1 MRSSDKEDDIQQNG
15 KYSDADDPE
24 HDVRDKESAVFLFWF
39 GCFRAGWFPAHSIAA
54 VVVLQSFFT
63 QYTTIET
70 EKQIERNFLLKSFTD
85 NKGRTWMLEVT
96 VATIKRVRALCKVDL
111 NSIVEL
117 DKNNKPSAELL
128 ERLSSDPVLLVD
140 VLYAVC
146 KPQADK
152 LGITDE
158 DFGESMAGDAI
169 EHATTALLEEV
180 IDFFPEA
187 KRMVMQ
193 KILSA
198 SRKFSEAARKKL
210 EAELND
216 EFENRVASE
225 LDRLTGS
232 SGTAPE
238 SAV

>member
-1 MRSSDKEDDIQQNG
+1 M
-15 KYSDADDPE
+15 
-24 HDVRDKESAVFLFWF
+24 
-39 GCFRAGWFPAHSIAA
+39 
-54 VVVLQSFFT
+54 
-63 QYTTIET
+63 
-70 EKQIERNFLLKSFTD
+70 KSFTD

-96 VATIKRVRALCKVDL
+96 VATVKRVRALCQVDL

-140 VLYAVC
+140 VLYAIC

-152 LGITDE
+152 LGVSDE
-158 DFGESMAGDAI
+158 DFGEAMAGDVI
-169 EHATTALLEEV
+169 EHETTALLDEV

-187 KRMVMQ
+187 KRMVLR

-198 SRKFSEAARKKL
+198 SRRFSRAARKKL
-210 EAELND
+210 EVELNG
-216 EFENRVASE
+216 EFENRVVSE

-232 SGTAPE
+232 SGTVPE
-238 SAV
+238 SAE

>member
-1 MRSSDKEDDIQQNG
+1 M
-15 KYSDADDPE
+15 
-24 HDVRDKESAVFLFWF
+24 
-39 GCFRAGWFPAHSIAA
+39 
-54 VVVLQSFFT
+54 
-63 QYTTIET
+63 
-70 EKQIERNFLLKSFTD
+70 KSFTD
-85 NKGRTWMLEVT
+85 NKGRTWTLEVT
-96 VATIKRVRALCKVDL
+96 VATVKRVRALCKVDL

-169 EHATTALLEEV
+169 EQATTALLEEV
-180 IDFFPEA
+180 IDFFPES

-193 KILSA
+193 KILFA
-198 SRKFSEAARKKL
+198 SRRFSEAVRKKL
-210 EAELND
+210 ETELNS
-216 EFENRVASE
+216 EFENRVVSALE
-225 LDRLTGS
+225 QLTGS
-232 SGTAPE
+232 SGTVQA
-238 SAV
+238 SAE

>member
-1 MRSSDKEDDIQQNG
+1 MK
-15 KYSDADDPE
+15 
-24 HDVRDKESAVFLFWF
+24 
-39 GCFRAGWFPAHSIAA
+39 
-54 VVVLQSFFT
+54 T
-63 QYTTIET
+63 
-70 EKQIERNFLLKSFTD
+70 FTD
-85 NKGRTWMLEVT
+85 NKGRTWEIEVT
-96 VATIKRVRALCKVDL
+96 VATVKRVRALCRVDL

-146 KPQADK
+146 KSQADK
-152 LGITDE
+152 LGVSDV
-158 DFGESMAGDAI
+158 DFGEAMAGDAI

-187 KRMVMQ
+187 KRLVMR

-210 EAELND
+210 EAELNG
-216 EFENRVASE
+216 EFESRVVSTLE
-225 LDRLTGS
+225 QLTGS
-232 SGTAPE
+232 SGTVQA
-238 SAV
+238 SAE

>member
-1 MRSSDKEDDIQQNG
+1 M
-15 KYSDADDPE
+15 
-24 HDVRDKESAVFLFWF
+24 
-39 GCFRAGWFPAHSIAA
+39 
-54 VVVLQSFFT
+54 
-63 QYTTIET
+63 
-70 EKQIERNFLLKSFTD
+70 KSFTD
-85 NKGRTWMLEVT
+85 NKGRIWTLEVT
-96 VATIKRVRALCKVDL
+96 VATIKRVRGLCKVDL

-128 ERLSSDPVLLVD
+128 ERLSFDPVLLVD

-158 DFGESMAGDAI
+158 DFGEAMAGDAI

-187 KRMVMQ
+187 TRLVMR

-198 SRKFSEAARKKL
+198 SRKFSEAARRKL
-210 EAELND
+210 EAELNG
-216 EFENRVASE
+216 EFESRVVSTLE
-225 LDRLTGS
+225 QLTGS
-232 SGTAPE
+232 SGTVQASVE
-238 SAV
+238 

>member
-1 MRSSDKEDDIQQNG
+1 M
-15 KYSDADDPE
+15 
-24 HDVRDKESAVFLFWF
+24 
-39 GCFRAGWFPAHSIAA
+39 
-54 VVVLQSFFT
+54 
-63 QYTTIET
+63 
-70 EKQIERNFLLKSFTD
+70 KSFTD
-85 NKGRTWMLEVT
+85 NKGRAWEIVVT
-96 VATIKRVRALCKVDL
+96 VATVKRVRGLCKVDL

-140 VLYAVC
+140 VLYAIC

-152 LGITDE
+152 LGVSDE
-158 DFGESMAGDAI
+158 DFGEAMAGDAI
-169 EHATTALLEEV
+169 EHATTALLEEI

-187 KRMVMQ
+187 KRLVMR

-210 EAELND
+210 ETELNE
-216 EFENRVASE
+216 EFESRVVSE

-238 SAV
+238 SAE

>member
-1 MRSSDKEDDIQQNG
+1 M
-15 KYSDADDPE
+15 
-24 HDVRDKESAVFLFWF
+24 
-39 GCFRAGWFPAHSIAA
+39 
-54 VVVLQSFFT
+54 
-63 QYTTIET
+63 
-70 EKQIERNFLLKSFTD
+70 KSFTD
-85 NKGRTWMLEVT
+85 NKGRAWEIVVT
-96 VATIKRVRALCKVDL
+96 VATVKRVRALCKVDL

-152 LGITDE
+152 LNITDE
-158 DFGESMAGDAI
+158 DFGEAMAGDAI

-187 KRMVMQ
+187 KRLVMR

-210 EAELND
+210 EAELNG
-216 EFENRVASE
+216 EFESRVVSTLE
-225 LDRLTGS
+225 QLTGS
-232 SGTAPE
+232 SGNVQA
-238 SAV
+238 SAE

>member
-1 MRSSDKEDDIQQNG
+1 M
-15 KYSDADDPE
+15 
-24 HDVRDKESAVFLFWF
+24 
-39 GCFRAGWFPAHSIAA
+39 
-54 VVVLQSFFT
+54 
-63 QYTTIET
+63 
-70 EKQIERNFLLKSFTD
+70 KSFTD
-85 NKGRTWMLEVT
+85 NKGRTWTLEVT
-96 VATIKRVRALCKVDL
+96 VATVKRVRGLCKIDL

-158 DFGESMAGDAI
+158 DFGEAMAGDTI

-180 IDFFPEA
+180 INFFPES

-210 EAELND
+210 EAELNG
-216 EFENRVASE
+216 EFENQVVSA
-225 LDRLTGS
+225 LDQLTGS
-232 SGTAPE
+232 SGTALG
-238 SAV
+238 SAE